1 MWWTQSTRHINRFTF
16 HRRFVV
22 AVNSFYFVF
31 PMQPFLIDCCP
42 FFFFLSPLPFS
53 LIAQHIY
60 PRQCVCLH
68 REQGT
73 ASVSH
78 ECYTNHKI
86 ISFPITHD
94 SPWSQ
99 RLREDRTEQHLAI
112 LFFFFRN
119 FDMIKRAEQ
128 KKMHKNKHA
137 HTHEITKS
145 TSAHLI

>member
-42 FFFFLSPLPFS
+42 FFFFFYRLCHSHWLLNTFIPVNVF
-53 LIAQHIY
+53 
-60 PRQCVCLH
+60 VCI
-68 REQGT
+68 ESQ
-73 ASVSH
+73 SVSH

-128 KKMHKNKHA
+128 KKKCTKTNMHTRTKLQNQQA
-137 HTHEITKS
+137 HT
-145 TSAHLI
+145 